1 MEARCGHGA
10 TELRIEK
17 VMIVDDDDDIRVV
30 TELAARRVGNW
41 EVVSTASG
49 LEALDLA
56 RSERPDVILLDA
68 MMPELDGPA
77 TMARLREAP
86 ETAAIPVIF
95 LTAKVQQHEIEGYLA
110 QGAAGVICKPF
121 DATCLPDEIRGILRD
136 A

>member
-1 MEARCGHGA
+1 
-10 TELRIEK
+10 
-17 VMIVDDDDDIRVV
+17 MIVDDDDDIRVV

-77 TMARLREAP
+77 TMARLREEP